1 MKNAVLIAGKGYEH
15 LEVTSIN
22 ILEATDIEKWGKK
35 GMVILSSYYALQN
48 LNQEEL
54 NGFFYKLSS
63 IGISGLIVKTGRLLK
78 EIPQPFIWL
87 CNKYKIPLIEI
98 DKSVKYEDVFFD
110 VLEPILNE
118 RERLLSIYYN
128 VNKISSDLSLEM
140 LDNKNILLQF
150 KEYLKFDL
158 TIYEKISQTYVSTNS
173 MLEKF
178 TILNEIPMEQ
188 SDYMNYNYKRYLCR
202 YQTDSTVDWQGAT
215 LLVVDISCI
224 REQQHML
231 IVHET
236 KDEKVTEEGII
247 VIENLIRCLQSNLQ
261 RIYSA
266 KQYIFLNKNTL
277 INDLL
282 TGLIKDNHEFISTLH
297 NFDIEINEHCKIF
310 TIQYF
315 NIKNDNPFSFY
326 SAKNRIRNKIKEL
339 NKRLIY
345 YTAQN
350 YDEFIL
356 PSKDNDFSSFN
367 KEVLLFIIES
377 VLSTEKMKSEIIF
390 LGGISE
396 EFEIKNIS
404 DAHNQSRKITNFLQQ
419 NHYKNI
425 ISQYSDLGI
434 FKLFLQANTL
444 NLMSFVPEELQKLYI
459 EDYELFQTLYI
470 YLKNNKNYT
479 LTAEEMYLHPKTIKY
494 RINQINEKVGF
505 DFNNFYDSIVL
516 SVSVEILH
524 QQTIKEES
532 GECCNGKS
540 FNSK

>member
-1 MKNAVLIAGKGYEH
+1 MESGIGKY
-15 LEVTSIN
+15 
-22 ILEATDIEKWGKK
+22 
-35 GMVILSSYYALQN
+35 
-48 LNQEEL
+48 
-54 NGFFYKLSS
+54 
-63 IGISGLIVKTGRLLK
+63 
-78 EIPQPFIWL
+78 
-87 CNKYKIPLIEI
+87 
-98 DKSVKYEDVFFD
+98 
-110 VLEPILNE
+110 
-118 RERLLSIYYN
+118 
-128 VNKISSDLSLEM
+128 
-140 LDNKNILLQF
+140 
-150 KEYLKFDL
+150 
-158 TIYEKISQTYVSTNS
+158 
-173 MLEKF
+173 
-178 TILNEIPMEQ
+178 
-188 SDYMNYNYKRYLCR
+188 
-202 YQTDSTVDWQGAT
+202 
-215 LLVVDISCI
+215 
-224 REQQHML
+224 
-231 IVHET
+231 
-236 KDEKVTEEGII
+236 
-247 VIENLIRCLQSNLQ
+247 
-261 RIYSA
+261 
-266 KQYIFLNKNTL
+266 
-277 INDLL
+277 
-282 TGLIKDNHEFISTLH
+282 
-297 NFDIEINEHCKIF
+297 
-310 TIQYF
+310 
-315 NIKNDNPFSFY
+315 
-326 SAKNRIRNKIKEL
+326 
-339 NKRLIY
+339 
-345 YTAQN
+345 
-350 YDEFIL
+350 L